1 MKIISFSINHKKA
14 NIDFREKV
22 SFTKSGL
29 LKALELLREGS
40 DFEEGVILSTCNR
53 TELIAVVKDLTEAES
68 RCRKFFSDFFHL
80 KHGEIMG
87 EYDFKADTDAVY
99 YLYEVAAGL
108 DSIVLGEDQILG
120 QVKEAYEKARENG
133 TSGKVLNKL
142 FLGAITKAK
151 EIRTTTRISENPLSI
166 SSIGIQK
173 GKEVLGSLKD
183 KTILVVGYG
192 KMSRLAM
199 NHLLEEG
206 VEKIYLCNRRAE
218 KIEEVEDPKIHKI
231 SYEDKYRILQREEI
245 HLMISATGAPH
256 VIFEGENFQALRKSP
271 SAKDPSLVII
281 DIALPRDVDP
291 SIGDLPGIH
300 LYTVDDLKE
309 IATKNLEGREALID
323 EIKEC
328 IEKAV
333 DEYEC
338 WRRCIPVHPKIAKFK
353 HQSSILVDR
362 ELEELY
368 RKLEHLEE
376 KDRKLI
382 EKKVKSI
389 VGKILKTPILEMK
402 KAGEKGD
409 SDEAVKFAHR
419 YLGLKEDRRT

>member
-14 NIDFREKV
+14 KIDFREKV

-29 LKALELLREGS
+29 IKALEILREGT
-40 DFEEGVILSTCNR
+40 DFEEGVIISTCNR
-53 TELIAVVKDLTEAES
+53 TELIAVVDTLTNAES
-68 RCRKFFSDFFHL
+68 RCRKFFSEFFRL
-80 KHGEIMG
+80 QHGEILG
-87 EYDFKADTDAVY
+87 QYDFKADTDAIY

-120 QVKEAYEKARENG
+120 QVKEAYDKARENG
-133 TSGKVLNKL
+133 ASGKVLNKL
-142 FLGAITKAK
+142 FLGAITTAK

-183 KTILVVGYG
+183 KTVLVVGYG

-218 KIEEVEDPKIHKI
+218 KIQEVKDPKIQKI
-231 SYEDKYRILQREEI
+231 SYEDKYRILREEEI
-245 HLMISATGAPH
+245 HLVISATGAPH
-256 VIFEGENFQALRKSP
+256 MIFERENFEGLHKGSSTGNQ
-271 SAKDPSLVII
+271 SLVMI

-309 IATKNLEGREALID
+309 IAAKNMKGREALIE
-323 EIKEC
+323 EIKES

-333 DEYEC
+333 ADYEG
-338 WRRCIPVHPKIAKFK
+338 WRRCIPVHPKIAKIK
-353 HQSSILVDR
+353 NQSNTLVDR
-362 ELEELY
+362 ELEDLF
-368 RKLEHLEE
+368 RKLEHLEG
-376 KDRKLI
+376 KDQKLI

-389 VGKILKTPILEMK
+389 VKKILKTPILEMK
-402 KAGEKGD
+402 KAGENGE

-419 YLGLKEDRRT
+419 YLGI

>member
-14 NIDFREKV
+14 KIDFREKV

-29 LKALELLREGS
+29 IKALEILREGS
-40 DFEEGVILSTCNR
+40 GFEEGVILSTCNR
-53 TELIAVVKDLTEAES
+53 TELIAVVEDLTNAET

-80 KHGEIMG
+80 KHGEILG
-87 EYDFKADTDAVY
+87 QYDFKEETDAIN

-120 QVKEAYEKARENG
+120 QVKEAYTKAQEIG
-133 TSGKVLNKL
+133 ASGKVLNKL
-142 FLGAITKAK
+142 FLGAITTAK
-151 EIRTTTRISENPLSI
+151 EIRTTTRISQNPLSI
-166 SSIGIQK
+166 SSIAIQK

-183 KTILVVGYG
+183 KTVLVVGYG

-199 NHLLEEG
+199 NHLVEEG
-206 VEKIYLCNRRAE
+206 FEKIYLCNRRAE
-218 KIEEVEDPKIHKI
+218 RIEEVKDPKIHKI
-231 SYEDKYRILQREEI
+231 SYQDKYRILQEEEI
-245 HLMISATGAPH
+245 HLVISATGAPH
-256 VIFEGENFQALRKSP
+256 MIFERENFEGLHKRFLMENR
-271 SAKDPSLVII
+271 SLAMI

-291 SIGDLPGIH
+291 SIGELQGIH
-300 LYTVDDLKE
+300 LYTVDDLKV
-309 IATKNLEGREALID
+309 IATGNLKGRESLVE

-333 DEYEC
+333 SDYEC
-338 WRRCIPVHPKIAKFK
+338 WQRCIPVHPKIAKIK
-353 HQSSILVDR
+353 NQSSTLVDR
-362 ELEELY
+362 ELEDLF
-368 RKLEHLEE
+368 RKLEHLEG
-376 KDRKLI
+376 KDQKLI

-402 KAGEKGD
+402 KAGEKGE

-419 YLGLKEDRRT
+419 YLGVKE

>member
-14 NIDFREKV
+14 KIDFREKV
-22 SFTKSGL
+22 SFTKSRL
-29 LKALELLREGS
+29 IKALKILREGS

-53 TELIAVVKDLTEAES
+53 TELIAVVDNLTNGES
-68 RCRKFFSDFFHL
+68 RCRKFFTDFFGL
-80 KHGEIMG
+80 KHGEILG
-87 EYDFKADTDAVY
+87 QYDFKADTDAIY

-120 QVKEAYEKARENG
+120 QVKEAYDKARENG
-133 TSGKVLNKL
+133 ASGKVLNKL
-142 FLGAITKAK
+142 FLGAITTAK

-173 GKEVLGSLKD
+173 GKEVLESLKD
-183 KTILVVGYG
+183 KTVLVVGYG

-218 KIEEVEDPKIHKI
+218 KIEEVKDPKIQKI
-231 SYEDKYRILQREEI
+231 SYEDKYRILQEEEI
-245 HLMISATGAPH
+245 HLVISATGAPH
-256 VIFEGENFQALRKSP
+256 VIFERENFEGLHKGSSSENQ
-271 SAKDPSLVII
+271 SLVMI

-309 IATKNLEGREALID
+309 IAAKNLKGREALID
-323 EIKEC
+323 EIKES

-333 DEYEC
+333 ADYEG
-338 WRRCIPVHPKIAKFK
+338 WQRCIPLHPKIAKIK
-353 HQSSILVDR
+353 GQSNTLVDR
-362 ELEELY
+362 ELEDLF
-368 RKLEHLEE
+368 RKLEHLED
-376 KDRKLI
+376 KDQKLI
-382 EKKVKSI
+382 GKKVKSI

-402 KAGEKGD
+402 KAGENGE

-419 YLGLKEDRRT
+419 YLGIKE